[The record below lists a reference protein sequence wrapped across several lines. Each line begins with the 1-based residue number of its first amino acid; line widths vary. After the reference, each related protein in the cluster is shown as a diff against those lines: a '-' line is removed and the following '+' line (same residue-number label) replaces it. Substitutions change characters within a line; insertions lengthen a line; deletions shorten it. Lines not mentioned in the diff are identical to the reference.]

1 MSQLPSTWQP
11 LYRDGAVRPLRRR
24 ELVALDSLVAVV
36 LTALFLALPGP
47 AWRPDGG
54 WSLRFALAA
63 AMGLPLALRRARP
76 AAVCALVAAASVVA
90 SVIGA
95 VREPFLAVAFALYQV
110 AVSTGAGQP
119 RRIGRTGPR
128 ARRVLTPVI
137 GAVSGAV
144 LVLLLISGSPHGGGP
159 DLVLRL
165 AGLAV
170 AGMAWVL
177 GRAVRERRA
186 QAARSAR
193 RVAVAAV
200 AEERL
205 RIARELHDI
214 VAHHVGVIA
223 VKAGVANHLLATR
236 PEGAGEALRVIET
249 ASRSALAEMRQM
261 LSVLR
266 AGESGPETDGADGLR
281 PAPGLAALPE
291 LVAGATAAGLTAE
304 LRTEG
309 TANLPQGVQS
319 SAYRVVQEAL
329 TNVLKHAGPTHCRVE
344 LLADGRELRIEVTD
358 EGAAPAR
365 AARRAGHG
373 GGYLTRH
380 GPTGEAGAAGDGSG
394 HGLIGMRE
402 RVELFG
408 GRFAAGPLPGGGFA
422 VRAELPYRTEVPVEP

>member
-1 MSQLPSTWQP
+1 MAQLPPTWQT
-11 LYRDGAVRPLRRR
+11 LYRDGVVRPLRRS
-24 ELVALDSLVAVV
+24 EAVAVDGV
-36 LTALFLALPGP
+36 VAVLLTALFLALPGP
-47 AWRPDGG
+47 AWSSSGG
-54 WSLRFALAA
+54 WSVRLALAA

-76 AAVCALVAAASVVA
+76 AATCAVVTAASVVA
-90 SVIGA
+90 SVAGA
-95 VREPFLAVAFALYQV
+95 VREPFLAVALALYQV
-110 AVSTGAGQP
+110 AATTP
-119 RRIGRTGPR
+119 
-128 ARRVLTPVI
+128 ARRVPTPVI
-137 GAVSGAV
+137 GAVSGGV
-144 LVLLLISGSPHGGGP
+144 LVLLLVSGSPGGGGQ
-159 DLVLRL
+159 DAVVHL

-170 AGMAWVL
+170 AGMSWVL

-186 QAARSAR
+186 HAARSAR
-193 RVAVAAV
+193 RVAAEAV

-249 ASRSALAEMRQM
+249 ASRSALTEMRQM

-266 AGESGPETDGADGLR
+266 AGGSGPEDDGVDGLR

-309 TANLPQGVQS
+309 TADLPQGVQS

-329 TNVLKHAGPTHCRVE
+329 TNVLKHAGPTRCRVE
-344 LLADGRELRIEVTD
+344 LVADGRELRIAVTD
-358 EGAAPAR
+358 EGAAVGR
-365 AARRAGHG
+365 AARRTGHG
-373 GGYLTRH
+373 GGYGYPARH
-380 GPTGEAGAAGDGSG
+380 GSAGTAGAAGRGSGHG

-408 GRFAAGPLPGGGFA
+408 GRFDAGPLSGGGFA
-422 VRAELPYRTEVPVEP
+422 VRAELPYRAAASVGEEP

>member
-1 MSQLPSTWQP
+1 MAQLPPTWLT
-11 LYRDGAVRPLRRR
+11 LYRDGAVRPLRRS
-24 ELVALDSLVAVV
+24 ELVAVDGLVAVV

-47 AWRPDGG
+47 AWSSYGG
-54 WSLRFALAA
+54 WSARLALAA

-76 AAVCALVAAASVVA
+76 AAVCAVVTAASVVA
-90 SVIGA
+90 SVAGT
-95 VREPFLAVAFALYQV
+95 VREPFLGVALALYQV
-110 AVSTGAGQP
+110 AVTTP
-119 RRIGRTGPR
+119 
-128 ARRVLTPVI
+128 ARRVPTPVI
-137 GAVSGAV
+137 GAVSGGV
-144 LVLLLISGSPHGGGP
+144 LVLLLISGSPSGGGQ
-159 DLVLRL
+159 DLVLHL

-186 QAARSAR
+186 HAARSAR
-193 RVAVAAV
+193 RVAVEAV
-200 AEERL
+200 TEERL

-223 VKAGVANHLLATR
+223 VKAGVANHLLATH
-236 PEGAGEALRVIET
+236 PEGTGEALWVIET
-249 ASRSALAEMRQM
+249 ASRSALTEMRQM

-266 AGESGPETDGADGLR
+266 AGESEPEADGVDGLR

-309 TANLPQGVQS
+309 TADLPQGVQS

-329 TNVLKHAGPTHCRVE
+329 TNVLKHAGPTRCRVD
-344 LLADGRELRIEVTD
+344 LVADGRELRIEVTD
-358 EGAAPAR
+358 EGAVTAR

-373 GGYLTRH
+373 GGYLTWH
-380 GPTGEAGAAGDGSG
+380 GPTEAAGHGSG

-408 GRFAAGPLPGGGFA
+408 GRFDAGPLSGGGFV
-422 VRAELPYRTEVPVEP
+422 VRAELPYRTAASVGEEP

>member
-1 MSQLPSTWQP
+1 MARLPPTWRTP
-11 LYRDGAVRPLRRR
+11 YRDGAVRPLSRG
-24 ELVALDSLVAVV
+24 ELAAADGLVAVA

-47 AWRPDGG
+47 AWSSHGG
-54 WSLRFALAA
+54 WSVRLALAA
-63 AMGLPLALRRARP
+63 AMGLPLVLRRARP
-76 AAVCALVAAASVVA
+76 AAVCAVVTAASVVA
-90 SVIGA
+90 SAAGT
-95 VREPFLAVAFALYQV
+95 VREPFLGVAFALYQV
-110 AVSTGAGQP
+110 AVTSP
-119 RRIGRTGPR
+119 
-128 ARRVLTPVI
+128 ARRVPTPAI
-137 GAVSGAV
+137 GAVSGGV
-144 LVLLLISGSPHGGGP
+144 LVLLLVSGVPSGGGQ
-159 DLVLRL
+159 DVVLHL

-186 QAARSAR
+186 HAARSAR
-193 RVAVAAV
+193 RVAAEAV

-223 VKAGVANHLLATR
+223 VKAGVANHLLATH
-236 PEGAGEALRVIET
+236 PEGAGDALRVIET
-249 ASRSALAEMRQM
+249 SSRSALSEMRQM

-266 AGESGPETDGADGLR
+266 AGESGPEADGLDGLR

-309 TANLPQGVQS
+309 TADLPEGVQS

-329 TNVLKHAGPTHCRVE
+329 TNVLKHAGPTRCRVE
-344 LLADGRELRIEVTD
+344 LVADGRELRIEVTD
-358 EGAAPAR
+358 EGAAAVR
-365 AARRAGHG
+365 GARRSGRGGGHPTRYGTEEAAGHRG
-373 GGYLTRH
+373 GH
-380 GPTGEAGAAGDGSG
+380 G

-408 GRFAAGPLPGGGFA
+408 GRFEAGPLTGGGFA
-422 VRAELPYRTEVPVEP
+422 VRADLPYRALVPVGQEP

>member
-1 MSQLPSTWQP
+1 MARLPTPWRA
-11 LYRDGAVRPLRRR
+11 LYRDGALRPLSRS
-24 ELVALDSLVAVV
+24 ESAALDTLTAAT

-47 AWRPDGG
+47 AWSSQGG
-54 WSLRFALAA
+54 WPVRLVLAA

-76 AAVCALVAAASVVA
+76 VAVCAVVATASVVA
-90 SVIGA
+90 AATGA
-95 VREPFLAVAFALYQV
+95 VREPFLGAALALHQV
-110 AVSTGAGQP
+110 AVT
-119 RRIGRTGPR
+119 TT
-128 ARRVLTPVI
+128 ARRVPTPVI
-137 GAVSGAV
+137 GAVSGFV
-144 LVLLLISGSPHGGGP
+144 LVLLLIGGSPGGDGP
-159 DLVLRL
+159 DLVFHL

-186 QAARSAR
+186 QAARSER
-193 RVAVAAV
+193 RAAEEAVS
-200 AEERL
+200 EERL

-236 PEGAGEALRVIET
+236 PEGAGDALRVIET

-266 AGESGPETDGADGLR
+266 AGESAPEDDGADGLR
-281 PAPGLAALPE
+281 PAPGLAELPG
-291 LVAGATAAGLTAE
+291 LVAGATAAGLTVA

-309 TANLPQGVQS
+309 AADLPQGVQS

-329 TNVLKHAGPTHCRVE
+329 TNVLGHAGPTTRCRVE
-344 LLADGRELRIEVTD
+344 LVADARVLRIEVVD
-358 EGAAPAR
+358 EGGVGD
-365 AARRAGHG
+365 RAGRRPG
-373 GGYLTRH
+373 REDGRGS
-380 GPTGEAGAAGDGSG
+380 GSG

-408 GRFAAGPLPGGGFA
+408 GRFDAGPLDGGGFV
-422 VRAELPYRTEVPVEP
+422 VRAELPYQAEVLVGEGS